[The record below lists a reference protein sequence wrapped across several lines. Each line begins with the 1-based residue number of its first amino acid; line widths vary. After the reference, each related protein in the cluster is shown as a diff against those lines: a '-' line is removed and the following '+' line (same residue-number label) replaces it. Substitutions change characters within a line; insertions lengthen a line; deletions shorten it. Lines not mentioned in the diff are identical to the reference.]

1 MKKSIIYS
9 IAGLILG
16 SFFVAGCS
24 DWINPERVM
33 VQHPDEQSPILRDNA
48 YYEALREYKKTK
60 HKIAFGWYGSWTAVG
75 ASYQTKL
82 VSAPDSM
89 DIISIWSQWHSLTKE
104 QIADK
109 EFVQKVKGTK
119 VTYTIFLDDL
129 PEQFQCE
136 GWPNVSE
143 EEQDKCIEAF
153 AKAYC
158 CDSIAKYDYDG
169 LDIDY
174 EPGYGASGPLVGH
187 NNELFRRTIIAIG
200 KYLGPKSGT
209 GKLLMIDGV
218 PYAVHTEIAEYFDY
232 GIVQAY
238 ASSGYT
244 DLQNRFNS
252 AYNKGWKPEQ
262 YIFAENF
269 ESYWKNGGVTHLCTD
284 GQRVNSL
291 LGMARFNPTQG
302 FGGGF
307 GAYHMEYEYG
317 HADMPYKY
325 MRKAIQDANPAGGA
339 INISLKSGKVSSYS
353 VKLNEADTP
362 ESITDVMTASISR
375 PAPVDCTFPVV
386 YTPSLIEKYNV
397 ENGTEYK
404 EVDASR
410 ISTGNLTIKADSFT
424 SEDLEIKIDVR
435 DMAEGSYLVP
445 VTVQLPE
452 DGFTTEDELVHYI
465 VLNLAELNID
475 FSATEMKGIRIEP
488 ADSWRLKCYNGLN
501 TSGWTGVWNNDSDA
515 QQAAMFDGKT
525 YDRTESPYYWYSM
538 SSYFNP
544 GNFIA
549 ELDKAYPIIGF
560 RWHLYYGGTTDSF
573 DISDIQ
579 ISNDREKWESIS
591 LGVSFTPEANSD
603 KWIEVNLKKAV
614 TAKYFRVVCAT
625 KNRISM
631 DEFELWTPAE

>member
-1 MKKSIIYS
+1 MKKSIIFS
-9 IAGLILG
+9 IASLILG

-24 DWINPERVM
+24 DWINPERVI
-33 VQHPDEQSPILRDNA
+33 VQHPDEQSKILRDNA

-129 PEQFQCE
+129 PGEFQCE
-136 GWPNVSE
+136 GWPDVSE
-143 EEQDKCIEAF
+143 EEQDKCIETF

-174 EPGYGASGPLVGH
+174 EPGFGASGPLVGH
-187 NNELFRRTIIAIG
+187 NNELFKRTIIAIG

-218 PYAVHTEIAEYFDY
+218 PYAVHDEIAEYFDY

-244 DLQNRFNS
+244 DLQNRFNN
-252 AYNKGWKPEQ
+252 ADKKGWKPEQ

-269 ESYWKNGGVTHLCTD
+269 ESYWKDGGVSHRCRD

-291 LGMARFNPTQG
+291 LGMARFNPDQG
-302 FGGGF
+302 FGAGF

-317 HADMPYKY
+317 HSDMPYKY
-325 MRKAIQDANPAGGA
+325 MRRAIQDANPAGGI
-339 INISLKSGKVSSYS
+339 INITMNSSILSSYS
-353 VKLNEADTP
+353 VLLNEEDTP
-362 ESITDVMTASISR
+362 DTISDMLSVSISR
-375 PAPVDCTFPVV
+375 PAPEAISFPVV
-386 YTPSLIEKYNV
+386 HDRSLVDSYNN
-397 ENGTEYK
+397 ENGTEFMTM
-404 EVDASR
+404 DPSR
-410 ISTGNLTIKADSFT
+410 VGTGDITIGEGEFSADF
-424 SEDLEIKIDVR
+424 EIKVNVKDL
-435 DMAEGSYLVP
+435 AEGLYLIP
-445 VTVQLPE
+445 LTVETPE
-452 DGFTTEDELVHYI
+452 EGFISKDGLTHYI
-465 VLNLAELNID
+465 SIRVAEINID
-475 FSATEMKGIRIEP
+475 FSAQEVTGAKIQP
-488 ADSWRLKCYNGLN
+488 TSSWRLKCYNGLN
-501 TSGWTGVWNNDSDA
+501 TSGWTGVWNNDSDE
-515 QQAAMFDGKT
+515 QQAAMFDGYT
-525 YDRTESPYYWYSM
+525 YSDQSPYFWYST

-544 GNFIA
+544 GNFIV
-549 ELDKAYPIIGF
+549 EMDKPYRITGF
-560 RWHLYYGGTTDSF
+560 RWHVAYGPQYDKF

-579 ISNDREKWESIS
+579 ISNNREKWESIS
-591 LGVSFTPEANSD
+591 LETRFTPTIDAGN
-603 KWIEVNLKKAV
+603 WINIQLKKPV
-614 TAKYFRVVCAT
+614 TAQYFRVVVKT
-625 KNRISM
+625 SYYVSM
-631 DEFELWTPAE
+631 DEAEMWAPGE